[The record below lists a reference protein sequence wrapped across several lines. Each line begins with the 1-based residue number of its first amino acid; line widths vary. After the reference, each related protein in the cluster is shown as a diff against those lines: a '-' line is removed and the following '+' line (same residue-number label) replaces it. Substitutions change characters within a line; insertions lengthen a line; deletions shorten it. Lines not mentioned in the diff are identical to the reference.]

1 MNKISESEVFRSLS
15 SHSRAANGG
24 AAGAALSAGY
34 RGFGDD
40 PLDGA
45 GTAPAADAA
54 AEAAVDLQCA
64 QRLLSRCRHHDPY
77 VVVSQDIA

>member
-1 MNKISESEVFRSLS
+1 MAVGRPSND
-15 SHSRAANGG
+15 AANGG

-34 RGFGDD
+34 RGLGDD

-54 AEAAVDLQCA
+54 AEATIDLLRA
-64 QRLLSRCRHHDPY
+64 QRWFSRSRHHVAY
-77 VVVSQDIA
+77 LVVTQDVA